1 MHFSTFLFILVF
13 IIIALFYFIGSV
25 YVIKKHDGFRIFY
38 NGLNKLLDYKGRA
51 SRLEYACICLL
62 TMSLSII
69 FDALLSLLDNPPEFL
84 LGVMDGLFILV
95 TLSVRAR
102 RLHDLGYSGW
112 LQTPI
117 ILIDMYSYSSEKFSY
132 GGGITLAF
140 IMVGFDLFLMF
151 KEGQNTANK
160 YGEKPNTLATS

>member
-1 MHFSTFLFILVF
+1 MATSTIPSGNISEKSMLDTVTETIFGEDINCTD
-13 IIIALFYFIGSV
+13 IQDKIQSV
-25 YVIKKHDGFRIFY
+25 QDTSG
-38 NGLNKLLDYKGRA
+38 KLTDASAKARA
-51 SRLEYACICLL
+51 
-62 TMSLSII
+62 
-69 FDALLSLLDNPPEFL
+69 
-84 LGVMDGLFILV
+84 
-95 TLSVRAR
+95 
-102 RLHDLGYSGW
+102 

>member
-13 IIIALFYFIGSV
+13 IIMVLFYFIGSV
-25 YVIKKHDGFRIFY
+25 YVLKKHDGFRIFY
-38 NGLNKLLDYKGRA
+38 NGLNKFLDYKGRA

-69 FDALLSLLDNPPEFL
+69 FSALFFLLDNPPEFL
-84 LGVMDGLFILV
+84 LGIIDGLFILV

-117 ILIDMYSYSSEKFSY
+117 VLIDMYSYSSEKFSY
-132 GGGITLAF
+132 GGEITLVF
-140 IMVGFDLFLMF
+140 IIVGFDLFLMF